1 MVTVVTW
8 FVRIMLLI
16 IFIDWF
22 RLRSAEDDAPAGIIE
37 INRSSNPASVHCRFG
52 FGPEDVEEGDR
63 IKVEIHFVN

>member
-1 MVTVVTW
+1 MVSVVTW

-22 RLRSAEDDAPAGIIE
+22 RLRSAEDDLAGIIE
-37 INRSSNPASVHCRFG
+37 INRSSHPASVHCRFG
-52 FGPEDVEEGDR
+52 FGPEDVEEGER